1 VQAWKPDITLL
12 ALKLSDREVQLM
24 GWIHRMDFLG
34 NWHSRNF
41 SYGDR
46 MVVPH
51 TMLKPVDELFRLP
64 DISGI
69 PY

>member
-1 VQAWKPDITLL
+1 MD
-12 ALKLSDREVQLM
+12 
-24 GWIHRMDFLG
+24 WIHRMDFLE
-34 NWHSRNF
+34 NWHTRNF

>member
-1 VQAWKPDITLL
+1 
-12 ALKLSDREVQLM
+12 M

-34 NWHSRNF
+34 NWHARNF

-51 TMLKPVDELFRLP
+51 TLLNPVDDLLLLP
-64 DISGI
+64 DISDI
-69 PY
+69 PFREGAHEGAPFFVP